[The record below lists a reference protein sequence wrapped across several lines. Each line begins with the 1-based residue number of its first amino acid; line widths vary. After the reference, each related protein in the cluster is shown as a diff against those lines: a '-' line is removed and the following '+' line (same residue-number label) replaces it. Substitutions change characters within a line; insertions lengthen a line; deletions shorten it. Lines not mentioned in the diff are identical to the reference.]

1 MSVAELGITVFVLNA
16 LTIGSL
22 MLIVFV
28 LKLTDYVELT
38 KVQLVLAATVVM
50 I

>member
-1 MSVAELGITVFVLNA
+1 MSAAVLGITVLVLNA

-22 MLIVFV
+22 MLTVFV

-38 KVQLVLAATVVM
+38 KVQLVLAVTVVM